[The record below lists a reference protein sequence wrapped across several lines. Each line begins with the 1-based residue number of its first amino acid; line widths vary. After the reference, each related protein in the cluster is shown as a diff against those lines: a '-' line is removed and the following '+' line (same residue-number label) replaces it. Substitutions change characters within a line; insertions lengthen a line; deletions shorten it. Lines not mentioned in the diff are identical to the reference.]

1 MQRYFCF
8 DKETLKEAMNTRVKV
23 NGLSDIINLLTSPS
37 YLPNLT
43 NIHIDNDPI
52 EDERCL
58 EYEGW
63 GNITYDVLADL
74 EKNYYLTSRQE
85 SFKMNQDKVKLA
97 RKQYRNQGEYI
108 EDILK

>member
-8 DKETLKEAMNTRVKV
+8 ERETLKEAMNTRVKV

-74 EKNYYLTSRQE
+74 ENGHKNQCVGMCNFYEENEQRRNSRVH
-85 SFKMNQDKVKLA
+85 NQCT
-97 RKQYRNQGEYI
+97 I
-108 EDILK
+108 